1 MRRWKRATKRVILT
15 ALACIM
21 LTGTAATAYA
31 YADETEE
38 TRTERSSEGGSS
50 YGEGSGRSAGSK
62 GTESRENGS
71 EAGRSGSN
79 SSDGSGTT
87 VLDENLSETGSGS
100 DKDPDEKKDADST
113 KEEKED
119 SEGEKIDRSSAF
131 TTLGS
136 AQVKDDIK
144 DGSSKEFLTIVTK
157 NNQTFYLVIDRSATT
172 DNVYLLSNVDE
183 NDLEEFLDEAAGN
196 RGEEASPSV
205 LLPELTR
212 EQEETTAVKEEE
224 TEEKEK
230 KGFFTN
236 STGFML
242 VVLLAVLAGL
252 GCGYYFKIYRPRMQ
266 EEDDSD
272 NEGLEDDQ
280 GYEEIDEG

>member
-1 MRRWKRATKRVILT
+1 MRKWKRATKRFILT
-15 ALACIM
+15 MLAAVM
-21 LTGTAATAYA
+21 LTGTAAEAYA

-38 TRTERSSEGGSS
+38 IRTESSSE
-50 YGEGSGRSAGSK
+50 SGR
-62 GTESRENGS
+62 N
-71 EAGRSGSN
+71 
-79 SSDGSGTT
+79 
-87 VLDENLSETGSGS
+87 ENLSETGSEPDKKS
-100 DKDPDEKKDADST
+100 DQNQDSDST
-113 KEEKED
+113 TEEKEV

-157 NNQTFYLVIDRSATT
+157 NNQTFYLVIDRSTTT

-183 NDLEEFLDEAAGN
+183 NDLEEFLDEAAGSKDA
-196 RGEEASPSV
+196 EEETPAV
-205 LLPELTR
+205 LLPEITR
-212 EQEETTAVKEEE
+212 EEEESTAVKEEE
-224 TEEKEK
+224 TEVKEK
-230 KGFFTN
+230 KGFFAN

-242 VVLLAVLAGL
+242 VLLLAVLAGL
-252 GCGYYFKIYRPRMQ
+252 GGGYYFKIYKPRVQ
-266 EEDDSD
+266 EEDDSE